1 MNAGT
6 VEGAAG
12 NGEGTVKNE
21 WGGGTVIP
29 EALALVAARNAMIH
43 AHNAY
48 MRAKDDWLAAHLA
61 NEVARDRAEK
71 GEP

>member
-1 MNAGT
+1 M
-6 VEGAAG
+6 
-12 NGEGTVKNE
+12 NGEGTVKRTVKTN
-21 WGGGTVIP
+21 GTTPI
-29 EALALVAARNAMIH
+29 EAQLALVAARNAMIH